1 MTWPWKQRRDLEEIE
16 ARVAALEEM
25 VPRLLT
31 LMEMQGAATEK
42 HHELLALES
51 EIQAIRGQLP
61 VDRGDQ
67 PYHW

>member
-1 MTWPWKQRRDLEEIE
+1 
-16 ARVAALEEM
+16 M

-51 EIQAIRGQLP
+51 EIQALKGSLP
-61 VDRGDQ
+61 ADRGDQ